1 MYELTGSLAVYGF
14 ITGVGGG
21 RGLQMR
27 TGVEGGGEVESPPN
41 SSDRT
46 GVKFWHED
54 QFQFTSCR
62 SHSSRTE
69 RKQTCIIVCMFE
81 HTHTNKRRHVHTCIN

>member
-27 TGVEGGGEVESPPN
+27 TGVEGGG
-41 SSDRT
+41 R
-46 GVKFWHED
+46 G
-54 QFQFTSCR
+54 
-62 SHSSRTE
+62 
-69 RKQTCIIVCMFE
+69 
-81 HTHTNKRRHVHTCIN
+81 